1 MKAIPI
7 GLNNFS
13 KLIEEHCYFV
23 DKTLMIREFLERKS
37 AVTLITRPRRFG
49 KTMNMSMMAE
59 FFDITKDSKELFE
72 GTKIMDTPY
81 ASEMNQYPIIFLSFA
96 DAKESKTTVV
106 NFIKNQIQKEYEKYM
121 FLFDELSL
129 FDKNDFD
136 NIING
141 LLQKNNG
148 TLDDINNAIIFLM
161 KKLKEHYGKDVMV
174 FIDEY
179 DTPFIEARAG
189 GFYSEIKGG
198 LATLLRSSLKNSNDL
213 KYAMLTGIQ
222 RVAKENI
229 FSDLNNLDVYTVK
242 DNNYSEYFGFTIEET
257 KELLEYYQLE
267 LDDQVKEMYDG
278 YRMGNTEIYN
288 PWSVLNYIKRK
299 ELIPYWVN
307 TSANTMIKQAIKKS
321 KSDFKEQYEKLIKN
335 NYLETIITLQ
345 TSFYEVENTPSLW
358 GLFVNAGYLTITKT
372 INTIAERYRVEIPNK
387 EVRKEFVD
395 LTEQYLELN
404 VGQINNV
411 MDSLLQEDR
420 EEFYDNYKNILM
432 LPSYHDLTGE
442 NSYHMMML
450 GMCVCLS
457 DNYKVISNREEG
469 KGRCDLV
476 IQAKDEKRTSFVIE
490 FKYLK
495 EDKSNTKEEL
505 ERLSKEAI
513 RQIQDRIYDFDL
525 KGKVIYIG
533 LAHHGKDVVME
544 WVER

>member
-404 VGQINNV
+404 VGQINNM

-495 EDKSNTKEEL
+495 EDKSNIKEEL

-513 RQIQDRIYDFDL
+513 RQIQDRVYDFDL

-544 WVER
+544 WGER